1 MTGMS
6 SMKVAD
12 DRKTTA
18 IKKGPFRPLNSISVA
33 HHPCARPGRVRRCT
47 PVGLRGLPRSALE
60 EPRTSARLQ
69 VSTLPRISSTRAS
82 TLSTTSVI
90 SLRKASSSIRNCF
103 ISRSHF
109 SQRLSRSLMRHRAIL
124 LRPKIA
130 QTARANSMAGRWCRR
145 TQSVS
150 VATAKAVALGVS
162 VTWSSRLAARW
173 RRQRSNGLVDAK
185 ATGPPRKGTCC
196 RIWRHR
202 PVLRSLAWPETQAS
216 SRPASSK

>member
-18 IKKGPFRPLNSISVA
+18 IKKGPFRPLNSISMA

-150 VATAKAVALGVS
+150 VATAKAVAPGVS
-162 VTWSSRLAARW
+162 VTWS
-173 RRQRSNGLVDAK
+173 RRLVDRS
-185 ATGPPRKGTCC
+185 GLLPGG
-196 RIWRHR
+196 HR
-202 PVLRSLAWPETQAS
+202 LRYRRPCSAS
-216 SRPASSK
+216 RALVRLTMPDSRPS

>member
-1 MTGMS
+1 
-6 SMKVAD
+6 
-12 DRKTTA
+12 
-18 IKKGPFRPLNSISVA
+18 
-33 HHPCARPGRVRRCT
+33 
-47 PVGLRGLPRSALE
+47 
-60 EPRTSARLQ
+60 
-69 VSTLPRISSTRAS
+69 
-82 TLSTTSVI
+82 
-90 SLRKASSSIRNCF
+90 
-103 ISRSHF
+103 
-109 SQRLSRSLMRHRAIL
+109 
-124 LRPKIA
+124 
-130 QTARANSMAGRWCRR
+130 MAGRWCRR